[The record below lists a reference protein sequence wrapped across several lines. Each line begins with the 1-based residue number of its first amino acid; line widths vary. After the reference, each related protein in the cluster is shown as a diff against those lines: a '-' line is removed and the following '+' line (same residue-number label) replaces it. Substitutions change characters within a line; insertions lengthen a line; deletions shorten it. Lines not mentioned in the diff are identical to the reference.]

1 MIGRML
7 FQSVIW
13 IAVVGLLL
21 FLPAGRLDWW
31 QAWVFLVILS
41 ATNLAIGAWLAR
53 HDPGLLIERMKPV
66 GVSETNPTNRLY
78 MTALVVAFHGWFAL
92 MGREARQPSPWP
104 IWVNV
109 IGAAGILA
117 CMWIAWRTF
126 RVNSFAAATVKVQDD
141 RAQTVVSSG
150 PYAIIRH
157 PMYAGALLWMFGMPL
172 LIGTPWDLLGA
183 IAVVGVIVVRTL
195 GEEKLL
201 AADLPGYSEYMGK
214 VRFRLLPGAW

>member
-201 AADLPGYSEYMGK
+201 AADLPGYSDYMGK
-214 VRFRLLPGAW
+214 VRFRLLPGVW